1 MRVFHSNGS
10 KERLFEMMK
19 RVNKLDEAILP
30 VEYKANV
37 IAEFINYL
45 DGKLGLNGDLP
56 EVKISDDSNVAQEMK
71 SFGKYTPSTN
81 ELLVVIANRNLAD
94 VLRTI
99 AHELV
104 HHKQRNDN
112 KLNPDSNDTGS
123 EQENEANAL
132 AGVLMREFGQNNPI
146 IFE

>member
-1 MRVFHSNGS
+1 
-10 KERLFEMMK
+10 MMK